1 MMRRT
6 DRFFAKSGNG
16 IPKII
21 GILNLTDDSFSDG
34 GSYRTVE
41 NAVAHAE
48 QMLAAGAMAIDIGA
62 ESTRPGASAQPEQIE
77 IDRLVPVI
85 RALRERQPDCVIC
98 VDTRKAA
105 VAEAVLEAGAD
116 VINDVSGLQFD
127 PEMAQVIAKSGA
139 GLVLM
144 HMRGIPE
151 TMQNEENLFYQDL
164 IGEINAF
171 FEKQVAFAV
180 NAGIRLDRIALDP
193 GIGFAKTVTAN
204 WQLVRDAEQFRKHGL
219 PLYYGISRKSFLGR
233 EKKPC
238 ERDFAT
244 AGVLAYLTEK
254 KVEFVRVHEPG
265 AAEDAMRAFAAAMN
279 GGYVNDR
286 MVC

>member
-1 MMRRT
+1 MTRRT
-6 DRFFAKSGNG
+6 DRFFATSGSRV
-16 IPKII
+16 PKII

-34 GSYRTVE
+34 GAYRTVE
-41 NAVAHAE
+41 DAVAHAE
-48 QMLAAGAMAIDIGA
+48 EMLSAGAVAIDIGA
-62 ESTRPGASAQPEQIE
+62 ESTRPGAAAQPVQIE
-77 IDRLVPVI
+77 IERLVPVI

-127 PEMAQVIAKSGA
+127 PDMAQVIAKYDA

-144 HMRGIPE
+144 HMRGTPE
-151 TMQNEENLFYQDL
+151 TMQNEENLLYQDL

-171 FEKQVAFAV
+171 FERQIALAV
-180 NAGIRLDRIALDP
+180 GAGIRRDRIALDP
-193 GIGFAKTVTAN
+193 GVGFAKTVTAN

-279 GGYVNDR
+279 GGYVK
-286 MVC
+286 

>member
-6 DRFFAKSGNG
+6 DRFFVKSGNG

-34 GSYRTVE
+34 GAYRTVE

-77 IDRLVPVI
+77 IERLVPVI

-127 PEMAQVIAKSGA
+127 PEMAQVVARYDA

-171 FEKQVAFAV
+171 FEKQIAFAV

>member
-34 GSYRTVE
+34 GAYRTVE

-77 IDRLVPVI
+77 IERLVPVI

-171 FEKQVAFAV
+171 FEKQIAFAV

-193 GIGFAKTVTAN
+193 GIGFAKTETAN
-204 WQLVRDAEQFRKHGL
+204 WQLIRDADLFRKHGL

-233 EKKPC
+233 EQKPG

-244 AGVLAYLTEK
+244 AGVLTFLTEK
-254 KVEFVRVHEPG
+254 KIDFVRVHKPG
-265 AAEDAMRAFAAAMN
+265 AANDAMRSFVAARN
-279 GGYVNDR
+279 GGYVND
-286 MVC
+286 

>member
-1 MMRRT
+1 MMCRT

-34 GSYRTVE
+34 GAYRTVE

-77 IDRLVPVI
+77 IERLVPVI

-171 FEKQVAFAV
+171 FEKQIAFAV